1 MHSSTAR
8 ADQPESLPQQPW
20 LRRLPLR
27 SPTLP
32 PAEHTNLYVIGQR
45 DLLLVD
51 PGTPDER
58 ENQRAL
64 AVLEELAD
72 EGHRVRGILLSHHH
86 FDHTSGLTQ
95 LRRHLDVPVYA
106 HAETAKH
113 LHHLGQ
119 PVDRLLDEGDVL
131 PFGPEGLQVLHTPG
145 HAAGHLCLLDRAS
158 HSLIVG
164 DMVASIGTILIET
177 TDGGDMR
184 LYIES
189 LRRLQDLAQQAALRL
204 WPAHGASVAAGAMLL
219 AAYIHHRAMREEKV
233 MAALSHG
240 TASLLELVPRAY
252 DDKPDV
258 DPFLAARALLA
269 HLHKLR
275 DEGYAEEVAPN
286 LWSPRK
292 AY

>member
-1 MHSSTAR
+1 MSSSTH
-8 ADQPESLPQQPW
+8 ADQTEVLPQAPW
-20 LRRLPLR
+20 LRRVPLR

-32 PAEHTNLYVIGQR
+32 PAEHTNLYVIGTG

-51 PGTPDER
+51 PGTPEEA

-64 AVLEELAD
+64 DLLSELAD
-72 EGHRVRGILLSHHH
+72 DKHRVRGILLSHHH
-86 FDHTSGLTQ
+86 YDHVSGLSQ
-95 LRRHLDVPVYA
+95 LQRRLDVPVYA
-106 HAETAKH
+106 HAATARYLASLGHRIDH
-113 LHHLGQ
+113 LLH
-119 PVDRLLDEGDVL
+119 EGDVL
-131 PFGPEGLQVLHTPG
+131 PFGPQGLKVLHTPG

-158 HSLIVG
+158 HSLVVG

-189 LRRLQDLAQQAALRL
+189 LRRLQGLAQDDGLRL
-204 WPAHGASVAAGAMLL
+204 WPAHGASVAGGALLL

-233 MAALSHG
+233 MAALQRG
-240 TASLLELVPRAY
+240 TAPLLDLVPLAY

-258 DPFLAARALLA
+258 DRMLAARALLA

-275 DEGYAEEVAPN
+275 DEGHAQEVAPN
-286 LWSPRK
+286 IWSPRR

>member
-1 MHSSTAR
+1 MHTSTAH
-8 ADQPESLPQQPW
+8 ADQPESSPQHPW
-20 LRRLPLR
+20 LRRVPLR

-32 PAEHTNLYVIGQR
+32 PALHTNLYIVGQG

-51 PGTPDER
+51 PGTPDEH

-64 AVLEELAD
+64 DVLHELAD

-86 FDHTSGLTQ
+86 FDHVSGLSWLQ
-95 LRRHLDVPVYA
+95 RRLRVPVYA
-106 HAETAKH
+106 HAATAQY
-113 LHHLGQ
+113 LQPLGL
-119 PVDRLLDEGDVL
+119 PVDRRLSEGDTL
-131 PFGPEGLQVLHTPG
+131 PFGPHGLHVLHTPG
-145 HAAGHLCLLDRAS
+145 HAQGHLCLLDRAS

-164 DMVASIGTILIET
+164 DMVASIGTILVEV

-189 LRRLQDLAQQAALRL
+189 LRRLQELAQQDALRL
-204 WPAHGASVAAGAMLL
+204 WPAHGASVESGALII

-240 TASLLELVPRAY
+240 TASLLDLVQRAY

-258 DPFLAARALLA
+258 DRFLAARALLA

-275 DEGYAEEVAPN
+275 DEGFAEEVAPN

>member
-1 MHSSTAR
+1 MGKS
-8 ADQPESLPQQPW
+8 
-20 LRRLPLR
+20 
-27 SPTLP
+27 
-32 PAEHTNLYVIGQR
+32 
-45 DLLLVD
+45 
-51 PGTPDER
+51 
-58 ENQRAL
+58 
-64 AVLEELAD
+64 
-72 EGHRVRGILLSHHH
+72 
-86 FDHTSGLTQ
+86 
-95 LRRHLDVPVYA
+95 
-106 HAETAKH
+106 
-113 LHHLGQ
+113 
-119 PVDRLLDEGDVL
+119 
-131 PFGPEGLQVLHTPG
+131 
-145 HAAGHLCLLDRAS
+145 
-158 HSLIVG
+158 
-164 DMVASIGTILIET
+164 TILIET